1 MGEGVKR
8 VLPPVCALT
17 PVDRADLDNAVL
29 IHADF
34 GGLSRD
40 SVCADN
46 VRPRDGYTVAEAL
59 TVPVG
64 TDIALRFIRV
74 CPNGDYLHLVGLS
87 GQSLQRP

>member
-46 VRPRDGYTVAEAL
+46 VRPRDCYAVGQAL
-59 TVPVG
+59 AVPVG
-64 TDIALRFIRV
+64 AHLIRRFGFGSVPMAITFTSS
-74 CPNGDYLHLVGLS
+74 D
-87 GQSLQRP
+87 